1 MSRLRSRQL
10 KLDGAVP
17 TKISDMKDGEV
28 RVTVGGIYS
37 RVGNQVLF
45 ESWDAVYLTT
55 STTTTTTTS
64 T

>member
-1 MSRLRSRQL
+1 MSRLRSRQV
-10 KLDGAVP
+10 KLDGTTPAEV
-17 TKISDMKDGEV
+17 SDMADGEV
-28 RVTVGGIYS
+28 RLTTAGIYA

-55 STTTTTTTS
+55 STTTTTTT